1 MRLKLKVWRQAGRNT
16 KGKFVTYPVDNVN
29 PDMSMLECLD
39 VLNEQLVERGEEP
52 IAFEH
57 DCREGICGSCG
68 FMINGIA
75 HGPMPATTVCQLTMR
90 HFKDGEELV
99 LEPWRARAFPMI
111 KDLVVDR
118 RALDRIIASGGY
130 ISVSTGSAP
139 DGNAI
144 LVSKEQS
151 DRAMDAA
158 ACIGCGACVA
168 ACPNASAA
176 LFTGA
181 KIAHLGIL
189 PQGQPERDRRAI
201 HMVSQANA
209 EGFGGCTN
217 IGECTAACPKE
228 IPLEVIAAMNR
239 DFTLGNWRERDN
251 QVIVMRPFTEW
262 STGSKLQTDARPAE
276 PFSRP

>member
-1 MRLKLKVWRQAGRNT
+1 MRFRLKVWRQPSRNV
-16 KGKFVTYPVDNVN
+16 KGKFVTYPVDNAN

-39 VLNEQLVERGEEP
+39 VLNEQLIERGEDP
-52 IAFEH
+52 VAFEH

-68 FMINGIA
+68 FMINGVA
-75 HGPMPATTVCQLTMR
+75 HGPLPATTVCQLTMR

-99 LEPWRARAFPMI
+99 LEPWRARAFPPI

-118 RALDRIIASGGY
+118 RSFDRIIASGGY

-144 LVSKEQS
+144 LVPKES
-151 DRAMDAA
+151 ADRAMDAA

-189 PQGQPERDRRAI
+189 PQGKPEQDIRAI
-201 HMVSQANA
+201 RMVTQMNL

-217 IGECTAACPKE
+217 IGECTGVCPKE

-239 DFTLGNWRERDN
+239 DYLRGSWRERDN
-251 QVIVMRPFTEW
+251 LVTTIRPFTEW
-262 STGSKLQTDARPAE
+262 STGSKLKIDPNAGN
-276 PFSRP
+276 

>member
-1 MRLKLKVWRQAGRNT
+1 VRVRLKIWRQSNPASKGR
-16 KGKFVTYPVDNVN
+16 FVTYSVDQVN

-39 VLNEQLVERGEEP
+39 VLNEELSERGEEP
-52 IAFEH
+52 VAFEH

-68 FMINGIA
+68 FMINGVA
-75 HGPMPATTVCQLTMR
+75 HGPLPATTVCQLTMR
-90 HFKDGEELV
+90 HFKDGQELV
-99 LEPWRARAFPMI
+99 LEPWRALAFPMI

-118 RALDRIIASGGY
+118 RSFDRIIAAGGY

-144 LVSKEQS
+144 LVPKDSA

-201 HMVSQANA
+201 NMVAQMNA

-217 IGECTAACPKE
+217 IGECTGVCPKE

-239 DFTLGNWRERDN
+239 DYIRGSWRERDK
-251 QVIVMRPFTEW
+251 IVTTVRPFTEW
-262 STGSKLQTDARPAE
+262 STGSKLQIDE
-276 PFSRP
+276 QSQS